1 MLDGG
6 HIKIV
11 TLNVVHIERNPNFE
25 ILCTT
30 ALGIVTQNLA
40 ITGNAETVDTR

>member
-11 TLNVVHIERNPNFE
+11 TLNVVHIERNPNYE

-30 ALGIVTQNLA
+30 ALGIDTQNLA
-40 ITGNAETVDTR
+40 NTGNAETVDTR